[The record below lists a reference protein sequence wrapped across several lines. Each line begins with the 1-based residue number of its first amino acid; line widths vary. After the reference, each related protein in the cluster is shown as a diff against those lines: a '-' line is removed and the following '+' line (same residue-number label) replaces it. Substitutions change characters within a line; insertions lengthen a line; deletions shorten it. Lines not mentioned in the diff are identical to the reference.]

1 MIRIIY
7 SYEEYERKELYI
19 QYIRSEEFE
28 EEKEENFYESMYFKE
43 NIKFKKELMNENEIK
58 ECSIKNP

>member
-7 SYEEYERKELYI
+7 SYEEYERKELYM

-43 NIKFKKELMNENEIK
+43 NIKFKKE
-58 ECSIKNP
+58 

>member
-7 SYEEYERKELYI
+7 SYEEYERKELYM

-43 NIKFKKELMNENEIK
+43 NIKFKKELMNEKEIK
-58 ECSIKNP
+58 ECEIKNP